1 MIHTLFNWCKGIC
14 FFPFLQKTF
23 STIRHSYTF
32 NRHFDSIS
40 REKPEPNDSA

>member
-1 MIHTLFNWCKGIC
+1 MIHTFFSLVQRYC